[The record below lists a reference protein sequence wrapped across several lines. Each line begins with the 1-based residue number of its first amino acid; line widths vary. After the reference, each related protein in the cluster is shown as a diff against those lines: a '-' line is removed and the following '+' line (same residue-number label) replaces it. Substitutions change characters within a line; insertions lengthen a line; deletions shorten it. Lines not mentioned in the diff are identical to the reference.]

1 MLDDVEIDREG
12 CEDDPTDEDAMEA
25 SEHLTINCG
34 VTKVKGIPVWTEG
47 ETEED
52 EGGKG
57 KKGKDKKDKG
67 KKGKDKG
74 KNSTPS
80 LAPEPVLTNRCW
92 LQVTLKGV
100 QHDFKEGE
108 NDDIRISDTPSVAW
122 GPALWSGDP
131 EEEEDGKPP
140 GSAKG
145 GKDKKK
151 KDKGKGAAEPVEE
164 PPPPP
169 PKGTMELKFKPTPD
183 VRDAIMFGGLELV
196 LWRVSEEEKY
206 ELVEE
211 EEADE
216 EKKEEGEEKEGKEEK
231 KEREPEPTQTTSVSK
246 DKLGR
251 VMSTSIST
259 STITRQESGV
269 TMRKDET
276 KTTVEVARG
285 TVDLNHFLKQSSLNK
300 FGEGKLEL
308 KGVLTLCDG
317 FVQVEKDRIN
327 GKIKE
332 RKMKEKEE
340 EAEDAAPV
348 EGEEEKEVEEEPNWQ
363 PEDVGVVEFDVEI
376 NWNERAKKQPEV
388 AKADE
393 EEAES

>member
-1 MLDDVEIDREG
+1 
-12 CEDDPTDEDAMEA
+12 
-25 SEHLTINCG
+25 
-34 VTKVKGIPVWTEG
+34 
-47 ETEED
+47 
-52 EGGKG
+52 
-57 KKGKDKKDKG
+57 
-67 KKGKDKG
+67 
-74 KNSTPS
+74 
-80 LAPEPVLTNRCW
+80 
-92 LQVTLKGV
+92 
-100 QHDFKEGE
+100 
-108 NDDIRISDTPSVAW
+108 
-122 GPALWSGDP
+122 
-131 EEEEDGKPP
+131 
-140 GSAKG
+140 
-145 GKDKKK
+145 
-151 KDKGKGAAEPVEE
+151 
-164 PPPPP
+164 
-169 PKGTMELKFKPTPD
+169 MELKFKPTPD